1 MISVLNLTRDFISN
15 KNVQFRQNLRRV
27 FYKKSLFNANLNKK
41 FCEKFN

>member
-27 FYKKSLFNANLNKK
+27 FIKSLFSNANLNRK
-41 FCEKFN
+41 FCEKI